1 MHTSQ
6 ASNGIER
13 YRMKQHPPGGA
24 CSGSCSAES
33 MTRREMFC
41 VGIGSLGAFV
51 LPGLFSGRV
60 ASAST
65 SPDLIQF
72 PRDPKRLTP
81 FERLHIP
88 RIRMPDV
95 VEDGA
100 NAPIIVA
107 MDHPMEPDH
116 YITNVQILDYHDPII
131 WKGTFNFTPD
141 NGEVYVYTQLRI
153 DSGKSIVY
161 VIAECNQHGKWV
173 NEHHLEVAVGGC

>member
-1 MHTSQ
+1 
-6 ASNGIER
+6 
-13 YRMKQHPPGGA
+13 MKQHPPGKRCGA
-24 CSGSCSAES
+24 AWPVECL
-33 MTRREMFC
+33 TRREMFRRGL
-41 VGIGSLGAFV
+41 VGIGALV
-51 LPGLFSGRV
+51 LPQLFHGSV

-131 WKGTFNFTPD
+131 WKGTFNFSPD
-141 NGEVYVYTQLRI
+141 NGEVYVYSQLRI
-153 DSGKSIVY
+153 DSGKSTVY

-173 NEHHLEVAVGGC
+173 NEHNLDVAVGGC